1 MCTKLSSAKYKI
13 FCGQQ
18 IRQISME
25 FPEHAK
31 DNSVHRICTKLSL
44 AKYKNVCA
52 SNEVDGHS
60 WNSTNPP
67 RSCQSSSPKDKQT
80 YTRTLSMVQNEMA
93 TQEHREALPRP
104 EKVVPRHWVPGFQGI
119 DPHHGFTLRS

>member
-1 MCTKLSSAKYKI
+1 MVCTLKLALCLVSDSFAYNDLVEKQQLRAFSCTRRIFFGMCTKLSSAKYKI

-31 DNSVHRICTKLSL
+31 DNSVHRIRTKLSL

-60 WNSTNPP
+60 WNSTE
-67 RSCQSSSPKDKQT
+67 
-80 YTRTLSMVQNEMA
+80 LSE
-93 TQEHREALPRP
+93 LKP
-104 EKVVPRHWVPGFQGI
+104 
-119 DPHHGFTLRS
+119 